1 MLKAWLVKPAIA
13 AALLALLPGAAAAG
27 EIPYAVALGS
37 NEQLSGVVVQDDS
50 SGEVQS
56 AKGTASGV
64 VSGAYALDG
73 GSANAEMHGA
83 TSKLEVNLDRKS
95 QLLRARL
102 DTCPAGLDSCSQGN
116 WVTLWEQ

>member
-1 MLKAWLVKPAIA
+1 MSRARLITPAIFA
-13 AALLALLPGAAAAG
+13 AFVGLLPGAAAAG

-73 GSANAEMHGA
+73 GNANAKMHGA
-83 TSKLEVNLDRKS
+83 TWKLDVNLDRKS

-102 DTCPAGLDSCSQGN
+102 DACPVNLDNCTPGN